1 MEIIVD
7 KVAYQFPERLTIEQ
21 WCHIMQWDFTIQSNW
36 PKIIAYVTD
45 IPQSLLERGHEEAL
59 ELGAALIVQQCNARQ
74 QTKMRPVNEFNFGE
88 FVDLDVWL
96 SIGITKH
103 LPDVA
108 KQLVP
113 DTQWADEALWAVE
126 QWSNYRTGI
135 FRQYA
140 ALFGLDE
147 VEDDEE
153 LKVPGNVDP
162 LKTARNW
169 YKIIVDLAN
178 DDILKIDEIT
188 EQPLIKVFNFM
199 ALRKEKQEIENMKIR
214 EQNMKLK
221 TQR

>member
-7 KVAYQFPERLTIEQ
+7 KVTYQFPERLTIEQ
-21 WCHIMQWDFTIQSNW
+21 WQHIMQWDFTIQSNW

-45 IPQSLLERGHEEAL
+45 IPQSLLERGNEEAL

-74 QTKMRPVNEFNFGE
+74 QTKMKPVNELNFGE
-88 FVDLDVWL
+88 FVDLDCWMA
-96 SIGITKH
+96 IGVTKH
-103 LPDVA
+103 LRDIA
-108 KQLVP
+108 TMLVP
-113 DTQWADEALWAVE
+113 NTDWADEALWAIE
-126 QWSNYRTGI
+126 QWSNYRTGV

-140 ALFGLDE
+140 ELFGLNE
-147 VEDDEE
+147 VDDDDIESP
-153 LKVPGNVDP
+153 VNVDK
-162 LKTARNW
+162 LAVARNW

-178 DDILKIDEIT
+178 DDVLKIDEIT
-188 EQPLIKVFNFM
+188 EQPLIKIFNFM